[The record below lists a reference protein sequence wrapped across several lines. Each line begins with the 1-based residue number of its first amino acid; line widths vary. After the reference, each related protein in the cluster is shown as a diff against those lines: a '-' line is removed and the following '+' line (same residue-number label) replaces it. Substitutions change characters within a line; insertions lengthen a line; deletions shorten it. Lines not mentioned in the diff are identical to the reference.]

1 MVHQV
6 LEVLE
11 VLEDPLGPEK
21 ELPCQSFPAAL
32 FNQLCVKEQIWIFF
46 FLAPLRTVPVGPHE
60 L

>member
-46 FLAPLRTVPVGPHE
+46 FFGTFENRPHE

>member
-46 FLAPLRTVPVGPHE
+46 FFGTFENRPRWTP
-60 L
+60 